1 MMPTQGAG
9 RGGHRMRAALALL
22 VLVSSLLASM
32 PAPGSFA
39 APLRQGSAGQEQD
52 PCRAPAPPLLQQYDD
67 VRNGFG
73 LRYPDGWIWR
83 PRSDALPGT
92 RSEIVWF
99 GPNYS
104 AARASPEC
112 ITTFRVAMFFLLSDS
127 TLEQM
132 RDATSMFDTG
142 ALLTRQ
148 VQAEVQAT
156 PSPLAG
162 VPAMRVPRFWSQGR
176 RSLWGAERLTLP
188 SGHAYYREIGTGPV
202 QDLELRERQGSIVR
216 YVIAVS
222 PRAALEIVGEA
233 TTPEFE
239 TQYARL
245 FDQVVQTLR
254 VRDEVSPHAGPVG
267 VSAEP
272 GACQALIL
280 VNEVGRGAT
289 AAMPQRPF
297 LERGAVAERLEL
309 RGWALPVNTAALDG
323 AAFGQ
328 APDEGCGPIRRL
340 ALFLEEPTAGADYA
354 VHDVSVYGL
363 TYPDPPPMTEQLDPA
378 AKGYYL
384 SWAIPKDTYGQR
396 VVYIAAEMADGRWSW
411 VTRQVNVAP
420 PLSVVIEVTPPQ
432 VEIGERV
439 RVVMQVLNNTSAT
452 IIDVRPILM
461 PTGGSG
467 VVLLR
472 SGPVAQPCDL
482 QATPAARLPAPTTAG
497 PEAAAPA
504 APVQLR
510 PYGDR
515 QGSCALFFWE
525 FTALR
530 SGSLSFSGTAEGR
543 RQAMM
548 QSGGALRLLSAGES
562 ASLRGQ
568 VAGPPGAGD
577 EVSAPITTATDV
589 RVRAAVL
596 EVQRPI
602 VLPDVEDPRRVVAW
616 VPVVNAGGSDLYNVQ
631 IMLDVRGVRALPSPL
646 VVAGEQVAE
655 TAYLREGRVCTPG
668 LGRQLIQDLEARLQP
683 GDTLS
688 LLRRDEC
695 VTFVR
700 AFEVMADES
709 LEQPF
714 FVEARVRATTPQAGS
729 QDVGGGLLPAIY
741 PEAQTQAGPFTVDR
755 LQDLVPVR
763 LRRLPR
769 EVAAVEVAQP
779 TPGPGAG
786 PVSETGGGG
795 AGGSAGGG
803 QPRLEGDRA
812 VFSVVPQAQP
822 TSPIPGVGQPT
833 PAPGATPGP
842 ARRPGEESGQLVVKL
857 EARNAS
863 SQDAIVFREGD
874 TIRVTML
881 VRNETG
887 LPLRN
892 VRPTDLSVNGQ
903 RPTDIFAVSTP
914 VPVIQIPQ
922 LGGAGQTPNA
932 PPPLLPPPPPPG
944 GEVTFCV
951 IQGPPGIGGVV
962 NQIRQLSG
970 PVPPEVSRLAP
981 GQTATFTWEFLIQQ
995 YRDNSPQLIFT
1006 GGAQGEFAG
1015 DVIASQPVSA
1025 EPVERAI
1032 GCVFVTLTASPAN
1045 VQPGD
1050 VIEVTMRAH
1059 NNNQFFPP
1067 RVYRDVFPT
1076 QLQVLVDPPRGN
1088 ETVDVSLQT
1097 LSGPSNII
1105 SSGSVNLYEN
1115 EVTYFRWRF
1124 RVNGH
1129 GCFRLRGQLGAHP
1142 VRSNVM
1148 SFFSN
1153 NVESNRVCTPPGPRQ
1168 R

>member
-1 MMPTQGAG
+1 
-9 RGGHRMRAALALL
+9 MRAALALL

-39 APLRQGSAGQEQD
+39 APLRQGSAGQEHD

-92 RSEIVWF
+92 RSEVVWF
-99 GPNYS
+99 APPTL
-104 AARASPEC
+104 AEC
-112 ITTFRVAMFFLLSDS
+112 IVSFRVSMFFLLSDA
-127 TLEQM
+127 TLEDM
-132 RDATSMFDTG
+132 RDVSGMFEAAG
-142 ALLTRQ
+142 LWTRQ
-148 VQAEVQAT
+148 IQSELLPGSRVSGV
-156 PSPLAG
+156 LG
-162 VPAMRVPRFWSQGR
+162 VPSMTVPRFWDPRWS

-188 SGHAYYREIGTGPV
+188 SGHAYYREIGIGPV
-202 QDLELRERQGSIVR
+202 QDLGPRERQGSIVR

-222 PRAALEIVGEA
+222 PRVALEIVGEA

-239 TQYARL
+239 TKYARL

-254 VRDEVSPHAGPVG
+254 VRDEVSPHPGPVG

-272 GACQALIL
+272 GTCQALIL

-289 AAMPQRPF
+289 AAVPQRPF

-309 RGWALPVNTAALDG
+309 RGWALPLNTAALDG
-323 AAFGQ
+323 ATFGQ

-363 TYPDPPPMTEQLDPA
+363 TYPDPPAMTEQLDPT

-411 VTRQVNVAP
+411 VTRQINVAP
-420 PLSVVIEVTPPQ
+420 PLSVGIRVSPTEVDIGDR
-432 VEIGERV
+432 VEV
-439 RVVMQVLNNTSAT
+439 QMWVLNNTSDT
-452 IIDVRPILM
+452 IIDLRPVLM
-461 PTGGSG
+461 PVAGSG
-467 VVLLR
+467 SVLFR
-472 SGPVAQPCDL
+472 SGPVVRPCDL
-482 QATPAARLPAPTTAG
+482 EATAFVATPSPTSLVSQQVVLTPIPSAGQEVARPRGGERAPT
-497 PEAAAPA
+497 
-504 APVQLR
+504 VQLR
-510 PYGDR
+510 PYGTT
-515 QGSCALFFWE
+515 GSCAVFAWE

-530 SGSLSFSGTAEGR
+530 SGSLAFSGTVEGR
-543 RQAMM
+543 RQPPW
-548 QSGGALRLLSAGES
+548 QSGAALRLLSTGGA
-562 ASLRGQ
+562 APLLDQ
-568 VAGPPGAGD
+568 VAVSPGADD

-589 RVRAAVL
+589 RVRAAVV
-596 EVQRPI
+596 EAQRPI
-602 VLPDVEDPRRVVAW
+602 VVPDADDPRRVVAW

-646 VVAGEQVAE
+646 VVAGERVAE
-655 TAYLREGRVCTPG
+655 TAYLKGPGGTCPTG
-668 LGRQLIQDLEARLQP
+668 LGRQLLRGVEALLQP
-683 GDTLS
+683 GDTVPT
-688 LLRRDEC
+688 LRPREC
-695 VTFVR
+695 VAFVR

-714 FVEARVRATTPQAGS
+714 FVQARVHATTPQAGT
-729 QDVGGGLLPAIY
+729 QDPGGGILPPVY
-741 PEAQTQAGPFTVDR
+741 PEAQAQAGPFTVDS

-763 LRRLPR
+763 LRRAPR
-769 EVAAVEVAQP
+769 EVSLAETLTP
-779 TPGPGAG
+779 TPSPAATRLPRSSGA
-786 PVSETGGGG
+786 S
-795 AGGSAGGG
+795 
-803 QPRLEGDRA
+803 QPRATDAEGFAR
-812 VFSVVPQAQP
+812 VVSQAQP

-842 ARRPGEESGQLVVKL
+842 ARRPGEESGQLVVNI

-863 SQDAIVFREGD
+863 SPDAIVFREGD

-922 LGGAGQTPNA
+922 LGGAGQAPNA

-981 GQTATFTWEFLIQQ
+981 GQTATFTWEFLVQQ

-1142 VRSNVM
+1142 VRSNVV